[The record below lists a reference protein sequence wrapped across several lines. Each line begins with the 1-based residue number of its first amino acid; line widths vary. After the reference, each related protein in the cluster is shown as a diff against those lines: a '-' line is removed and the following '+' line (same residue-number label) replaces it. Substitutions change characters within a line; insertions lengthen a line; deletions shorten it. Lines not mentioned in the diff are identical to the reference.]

1 MALIRAAHGAIL
13 QGCAARRPKR
23 KHPPLLSDSP
33 VQLCRRYPATTSTI
47 FHWRFSGCRGCGW
60 HRYLRRYAPVPP
72 AQSGAGRSED
82 PSRGRRRSGLLIGRV
97 WGITSGYQKSASI
110 SACALDLLS
119 SISEYFKIC
128 FVRKHT
134 ISCCICRFT
143 QDTQLHKCLY
153 RGRSRVIADFKSL

>member
-1 MALIRAAHGAIL
+1 MALIWSAHGAIL
-13 QGCAARRPKR
+13 RGYAERHPER
-23 KHPPLLSDSP
+23 KVPPRGSDSP
-33 VQLCRRYPATTSTI
+33 AHLCRRYSATTSTI
-47 FHWRFSGCRGCGW
+47 FRWRFLGCRGCGW
-60 HRYLRRYAPVPP
+60 RRCCRRYEPAPP
-72 AQSGAGRSED
+72 AQTAAGRSIG
-82 PSRGRRRSGLLIGRV
+82 PSRGRQQSGLLIGRV

-143 QDTQLHKCLY
+143 QDTQLHKRLY